1 MCRWARDANNTP
13 VDAIFLVPPEEEPF
27 RYAAQRAIVVNFKGV
42 PPLRGE
48 LPEWRDRLKAVL
60 DLDDLH
66 SLPRGMTAAAEAIE
80 QRYDALPPAHLAAV
94 ARRYNA
100 RYVLLSRKHEVNEAA
115 IVHSNGSF
123 QLCDVTRM

>member
-1 MCRWARDANNTP
+1 
-13 VDAIFLVPPEEEPF
+13 
-27 RYAAQRAIVVNFKGV
+27 
-42 PPLRGE
+42 
-48 LPEWRDRLKAVL
+48 VL

-115 IVHSNGSF
+115 VVHSNGSF